1 MGKNNKAFQ
10 FRIYPTEEQKELFEK
25 TFGCCR
31 FIYNQMLSDKNE
43 EYKKTGKMLKTTPAA
58 YKKEFPWLKEVDS
71 LALANVQLHLE
82 RAYRNFFERPEIGF
96 PKFKSKHRS
105 RNAYTTNLVNGNIRL
120 FENGI
125 KLPKAGVVKAKIHR
139 QIPEGF
145 RMKAVTVRRQPS
157 GKYYVSILFEYC
169 ADENQVRD
177 REERER
183 KVIGI
188 DYAMHGLAVFS
199 DGSKGEYPDYYRR
212 SEKRLNREQRKLSH
226 CKRGSSN
233 YQKQKKRVALC
244 HEKVKNQRR
253 DFHHKLSR
261 KLAEEYDV
269 VAVED
274 LNMKEM
280 SRCLNF
286 GKSVADN
293 GYGML
298 LNMLSYKLEDRGGKL
313 VKVDRFFPSSKRCSK
328 CGKVKKVLP
337 LSERAYRC
345 ECGYTN
351 DRDVNAAINIREE
364 AIRLLSA

>member
-1 MGKNNKAFQ
+1 MGKSHKAFQ
-10 FRIYPTEEQKELFEK
+10 FRIYPTVEQKELFVK

-31 FIYNQMLSDKNE
+31 FLYNQMLSDKME
-43 EYKKTGKMLKTTPAA
+43 EYKKTAKMLKTTPAA

-82 RAYRNFFERPEIGF
+82 RAYRNFFERPESGF

-105 RNAYTTNLVNGNIRL
+105 RNAYTTNLVNGNIQL

-125 KLPKAGVVKAKIHR
+125 KLPKVGVVKAKIHR

-169 ADENQVRD
+169 VDENQVQD
-177 REERER
+177 RERRER

-199 DGSKGEYPDYYRR
+199 DGSKCEYPSYYRR
-212 SEKRLNREQRKLSH
+212 SEKRLSRDQRKLSR
-226 CKRGSSN
+226 CKYGSSN
-233 YQKQKKRVALC
+233 YQKQKKKVARC

-261 KLAEEYDV
+261 TLAEEYEV

-274 LNMKEM
+274 LNMKAM
-280 SRCLNF
+280 SQCLNF

-298 LNMLSYKLEDRGGKL
+298 LNMLGYKLEERGGKL
-313 VKVDRFFPSSKRCSK
+313 VKVDRFFPSSKRCSQ
-328 CGKVKKVLP
+328 CGKVKQVLP
-337 LSERAYRC
+337 LSERVYRC
-345 ECGYTN
+345 ECGYIN
-351 DRDVNAAINIREE
+351 DRDVNAAINIRKE
-364 AIRLLSA
+364 ALRLLSA

>member
-1 MGKNNKAFQ
+1 M
-10 FRIYPTEEQKELFEK
+10 
-25 TFGCCR
+25 
-31 FIYNQMLSDKNE
+31 
-43 EYKKTGKMLKTTPAA
+43 
-58 YKKEFPWLKEVDS
+58 
-71 LALANVQLHLE
+71 
-82 RAYRNFFERPEIGF
+82 
-96 PKFKSKHRS
+96 
-105 RNAYTTNLVNGNIRL
+105 NGNIRL
-120 FENGI
+120 FEKGI
-125 KLPKAGVVKAKIHR
+125 KLPKAGVVKAKLHR

-145 RMKAVTVRRQPS
+145 RMKAVTVIRKPS
-157 GKYYVSILFEYC
+157 GKYFVSILFEYC

-199 DGSKGEYPDYYRR
+199 DGSKCEYPDYYRK
-212 SEKRLNREQRKLSH
+212 SEKRLSREQRKLSR
-226 CKRGSSN
+226 CKLGSLN
-233 YQKQKKRVALC
+233 YQKQKKKVALC
-244 HEKVKNQRR
+244 HEKVKNQKR

-261 KLAEEYDV
+261 KLADEYNV

-274 LNMKEM
+274 LNMKAM

-313 VKVDRFFPSSKRCSK
+313 VKVDRFFPSSKSCSQ
-328 CGKVKKVLP
+328 CGKVKQVLP
-337 LSERAYRC
+337 LSERVYRC

-351 DRDVNAAINIREE
+351 DRDVNAAINIRDE
-364 AIRLLSA
+364 ALRLLSA